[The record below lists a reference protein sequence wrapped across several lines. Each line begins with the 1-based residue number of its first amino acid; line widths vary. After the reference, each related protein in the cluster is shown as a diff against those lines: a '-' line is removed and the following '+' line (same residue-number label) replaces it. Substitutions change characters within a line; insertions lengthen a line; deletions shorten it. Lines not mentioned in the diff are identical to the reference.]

1 IALLGDIILAAD
13 TAKFCQSYS
22 NVGIVPD
29 GGGLYLLARIVGGQ
43 KAKEMVLLAD
53 VVNAQQA
60 KELGIVRE
68 VYAAERLMAE
78 AMKLAERL
86 AAGPTRAFG
95 LDKAMLNRG
104 WAMDL
109 ESFLELEAVGEAYIM
124 ETADHREGVAAF
136 KENVQRI
143 ASFIEKAREKGADLV
158 GFPEMALMG
167 SPAKDLLEHPGV
179 IKDNLEALERLAN
192 GVAGVAALIGFVD
205 TRSPKGGKPLYN
217 AVAFIKD
224 RKVFSV
230 HHKFL
235 LSTYDVFDEARYFE
249 SDPAVS
255 ILEFMGRKIGITLGE
270 ELLREAGPTRS
281 LVAQGARMII
291 NMAAFPYSFEEHKTR
306 LKTLSQRASLYNTE
320 LVYVNMVG

>member
-1 IALLGDIILAAD
+1 MSIELERRGAVAVMTFNNPEKLNAMTPVMRKQMEHRVIEVRDDPAIRALLITGAGSAFCAGGDIRTFASSSPVAMRDRLKQQHRVTLSMYHLEKPVIAAVNGVAFGVGFNIALLGDIILAAD

-29 GGGLYLLARIVGGQ
+29 GGGLYLLARIVGAQ

-109 ESFLELEAVGEAYIM
+109 ESFLELEAVGEAYVM

-136 KENVQRI
+136 KEKRKPV
-143 ASFIEKAREKGADLV
+143 FKG
-158 GFPEMALMG
+158 E
-167 SPAKDLLEHPGV
+167 
-179 IKDNLEALERLAN
+179 
-192 GVAGVAALIGFVD
+192 
-205 TRSPKGGKPLYN
+205 
-217 AVAFIKD
+217 
-224 RKVFSV
+224 
-230 HHKFL
+230 
-235 LSTYDVFDEARYFE
+235 
-249 SDPAVS
+249 
-255 ILEFMGRKIGITLGE
+255 
-270 ELLREAGPTRS
+270 
-281 LVAQGARMII
+281 
-291 NMAAFPYSFEEHKTR
+291 
-306 LKTLSQRASLYNTE
+306 
-320 LVYVNMVG
+320 